1 MQKLILDDYR
11 YIRND
16 ITDLTGGLPLYH
28 TILSAIALGDGK
40 LHSVYKRSSVSDQVG
55 DNAVEDLVEKGI
67 IKVTKVKNS
76 DDRLYFTTPFLR
88 FWFAFVSPLFK
99 GIRDG
104 DYKEVQERWENKK
117 NEFFQEA
124 FVRLSHELLRKTLKE
139 KQIMKI
145 SQYYDEQNSF
155 EIYADTKEK
164 EIILG
169 SVKYTNNKIKKSA
182 LTKLQSQAKEAGL
195 KVDTYVIIS
204 KKGFSSEL
212 KSHKGEMLKLLTLK
226 NFKALVD

>member
-1 MQKLILDDYR
+1 M
-11 YIRND
+11 
-16 ITDLTGGLPLYH
+16 YH

-67 IKVTKVKNS
+67 IKVTKVKGS
-76 DDRLYFTTPFLR
+76 DDRLYFSTPFLR

-145 SQYYDEQNSF
+145 SQYYDETNNF
-155 EIYADTKEK
+155 EIYANTKDK
-164 EIILG
+164 KIILG
-169 SVKYTNNKIKKSA
+169 SVKYTNNKVKKSE
-182 LTKLQSQAKEAGL
+182 LTKLQTQAQKAEFD
-195 KVDTYVIIS
+195 VDTFVIIS

-212 KSHKGEMLKLLTLK
+212 KSQKGEKLKLFTLK
-226 NFKALVD
+226 NFKSLVE